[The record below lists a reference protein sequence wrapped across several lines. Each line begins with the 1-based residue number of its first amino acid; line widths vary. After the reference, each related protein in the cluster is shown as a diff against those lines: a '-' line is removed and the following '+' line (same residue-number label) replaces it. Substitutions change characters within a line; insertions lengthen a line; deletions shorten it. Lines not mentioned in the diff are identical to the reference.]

1 MRKKILQSG
10 LKDPS
15 AVSEGWLNVADIASV
30 EVSSEDPQYPIEL
43 AFNGK
48 EDDGWR
54 AAEPGQ
60 QNLRLVFDKPQD
72 LHRIRLHFSESTV
85 ERTQEFSL
93 RWSAKGTDQLQDI
106 VRQRWNFSPAGG
118 SSVEIEDY
126 KVNLPKVMILEL
138 SIQPD
143 LDRNMAVASIQ
154 DWRLA

>member
-1 MRKKILQSG
+1 MRKQLFE
-10 LKDPS
+10 S
-15 AVSEGWLNVADIASV
+15 AVSHSAESPGTWLNVEKIATA
-30 EVSSEDPQYPIEL
+30 EMSSEDPRYPIEL

-48 EDDGWR
+48 DDDGWR

-60 QNLRLVFDKPQD
+60 QSIRLVFDKPQD

-93 RWSAKGTDQLQDI
+93 RWSSKRTDQLRDI
-106 VRQRWNFSPAGG
+106 VRQRWNFSPGG

-126 KVNLPKVMILEL
+126 KVDLPQVVILEL

-143 LDRNMAVASIQ
+143 LDRNTAVASIQ

>member
-48 EDDGWR
+48 EEDGWR
-54 AAEPGQ
+54 AAESGAQ
-60 QNLRLVFDKPQD
+60 TVRLVFDKPQD
-72 LHRIRLHFSESTV
+72 LHRIHLQFSESTA

-93 RWSAKGTDQLQDI
+93 RWSPQQTGQLQDI
-106 VRQRWNFSPAGG
+106 VRQRWNFSPAG

-126 KVNLPKVMILEL
+126 KVNMPGARILEL
-138 SIQPD
+138 SIEPD
-143 LDRNMAVASIQ
+143 LGRNLAVASIQ

>member
-1 MRKKILQSG
+1 MRKQLIGSVSDRPTESSG
-10 LKDPS
+10 T
-15 AVSEGWLNVADIASV
+15 WLNVEEIATA
-30 EVSSEDPQYPIEL
+30 EISSEDPRFPIEL

-60 QNLRLVFDKPQD
+60 QSVRLIFDKPQD
-72 LHRIRLHFSESTV
+72 LHRIWLQFSEPTV

-93 RWSAKGTDQLQDI
+93 RWSSRMTDQLQEI
-106 VRQRWNFSPAGG
+106 VRQRWNFSPGG
-118 SSVEIEDY
+118 STAEIEDY
-126 KVNLPKVMILEL
+126 KVNLPGVKILEL

-154 DWRLA
+154 EWRLA